1 MFISFLSQNKGKPSA
16 ILVIQS
22 GGAARRGI
30 DRGEQLFTVI
40 RANTGLQ
47 LRQEPISEI
56 KKRHKKATPDE
67 AQPLWTSLYD
77 ATKSD
82 CLHQHW

>member
-1 MFISFLSQNKGKPSA
+1 
-16 ILVIQS
+16 V
-22 GGAARRGI
+22 
-30 DRGEQLFTVI
+30 DRGEQLFNII

-56 KKRHKKATPDE
+56 KKRHRKATPRE
-67 AQPLWTSLYD
+67 AQLIWTALYD

-82 CLHQHW
+82 CLHQYW